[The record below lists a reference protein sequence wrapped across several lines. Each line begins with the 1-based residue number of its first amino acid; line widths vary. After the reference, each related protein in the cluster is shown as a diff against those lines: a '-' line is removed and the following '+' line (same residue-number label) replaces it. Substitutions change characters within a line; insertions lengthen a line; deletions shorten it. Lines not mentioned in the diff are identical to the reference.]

1 MGSSEFRWVV
11 LRTALSE
18 PTHSLTGVR
27 AVSSAITI
35 KQLILVP
42 WMWEAGNLDSQRSH
56 FCKLWC
62 QEQERL
68 HYRFFLSLYLTIVK
82 CFLCTTDFK
91 TLQSKIFTQ
100 VYINVTLYFWT
111 LWTAGWKNNWFSTHT
126 VACKSLCTPSC
137 YLFIYLL
144 TYLLA
149 CLLTMNS

>member
-11 LRTALSE
+11 LRTVLSE

-27 AVSSAITI
+27 TVSSGITI
-35 KQLILVP
+35 KQLILGP
-42 WMWEAGNLDSQRSH
+42 WMWEAGNPDSQRSH

-62 QEQERL
+62 QEQEIYCQDLL
-68 HYRFFLSLYLTIVK
+68 HYRFFFFSLYLTIVK

-111 LWTAGWKNNWFSTHT
+111 LEHFELLDGEKNLVWHT
-126 VACKSLCTPSC
+126 YRGMQKFVHP
-137 YLFIYLL
+137 
-144 TYLLA
+144 
-149 CLLTMNS
+149 

>member
-35 KQLILVP
+35 KQLILGP

-68 HYRFFLSLYLTIVK
+68 HYRFFFSLYLTIVK

-100 VYINVTLYFWT
+100 VYINVTIYFWT
-111 LWTAGWKNNWFSTHT
+111 LEHFELLDGKTTGLAHIQWHAK
-126 VACKSLCTPSC
+126 VCAPLVVI
-137 YLFIYLL
+137 YLFTYLL
-144 TYLLA
+144 T